1 MALLDIRN
9 IKKQYKDITAVNDLS
24 FQIEEGEVLGLLGPN
39 GAGKTTAISI
49 ISTLIKATKG
59 DVIYKGENISKKPEK
74 IQRDLG
80 FVPQEIA
87 LFTTLTA
94 YENLTFWGKAYGLKG
109 SELKMKASE
118 ILKRIGLEDR
128 SKDKVETFSG
138 GMKRRLNI
146 GAALLHDPY
155 IIVMD
160 EPTVGI
166 DPQSRQYILD
176 IVKDLNEKGSTIIY
190 TSHYME
196 EVEQLCNKIIIMDHG
211 KIIASG
217 TKNELLDTI
226 DEGEQIV
233 LKIQGSSSNL
243 IQELNDQDY
252 VLNVE
257 LKQDSNEIVIHTKKN
272 GNISHHIV
280 NTLSHLNLNILSLEI
295 RKPSLE
301 SVFLHLTGRTLRD

>member
-1 MALLDIRN
+1 MTLLEIRSL
-9 IKKQYKDITAVNDLS
+9 KKQYKEITAVNDLS
-24 FQIEEGEVLGLLGPN
+24 FKIEEGEVLGLLGPN

-49 ISTLIKATKG
+49 ISTLIKANDG
-59 DVIYKGENISKKPEK
+59 EVLYKGENIAKHPGK

-94 YENLTFWGKAYGLKG
+94 YDNLMFWGKAYGLKG
-109 SELKMKASE
+109 VTLKKKAKG
-118 ILKRIGLEDR
+118 ILERIGLEDR
-128 SKDKVETFSG
+128 GKDKVETFSG

-146 GAALLHDPY
+146 GAALLHEPS
-155 IIVMD
+155 IVIMD

-176 IVKDLNEKGSTIIY
+176 IVKDLNDKGSTIIY

-217 TKNELLDTI
+217 TKSELLDTI

-233 LKIQGSSSNL
+233 LKIQGSRNNL
-243 IQELNDQDY
+243 IKKLSDQAY

-257 LKQDSNEIVIHTKKN
+257 IKEDSDEIVVHTKKN

-280 NTLSHLNLNILSLEI
+280 NTLSELNINILSLEI